1 MYTSAAGAHDIRS
14 ARLTLTKRTTD
25 PGYSVHKAVAETRSV
40 CSAENDWVTHLQ
52 YAAMAICSQLYN
64 TLRSHWFLQMFTPHH
79 ESEVSSDVLLCKLV
93 A

>member
-1 MYTSAAGAHDIRS
+1 M
-14 ARLTLTKRTTD
+14 LTNRTTD
-25 PGYSVHKAVAETRSV
+25 PGYSVHKAVAEKRSV

-52 YAAMAICSQLYN
+52 YAAMAFCSQLYN
-64 TLRSHWFLQMFTPHH
+64 MLGSHWFLQMFTSHH